1 MLVGKTIVI
10 TGASSGIGKSI
21 AIHLSGLGAKCVLI
35 GRSIERLKE
44 VESLCLGETMIIN
57 EDLAQFSKYEGI
69 IEEIYKRFGNIYGFI
84 HSAGIEQ
91 TILIQQLTIKD
102 LQNIFD
108 INVFSA
114 IEFVRIIT
122 KKKYRDESQSVV
134 LISSVMGVVG
144 NKALTSYSASKGAII
159 SMIKSMALEL
169 ANKKTRINAVSPGHI
184 HDSEMSIIKESRL
197 SNEANEKIKSN
208 HPLGLGS
215 CDDVAFA
222 VRFLLSEESKWITG
236 QNIIIDGG
244 YSIQ

>member
-1 MLVGKTIVI
+1 MLVGKIIII

-21 AIHLSGLGAKCVLI
+21 AIHLSRLGVKCVLI
-35 GRSIERLKE
+35 GRSVERLKE
-44 VESLCLGETMIIN
+44 VQTLCINETMIIS
-57 EDLAQFSKYEGI
+57 EDLTQFSKYEEI
-69 IEEIYKRFGNIYGFI
+69 IEEIHKNFGSIYGFV

-91 TILIQQLTIKD
+91 TILLQQLTIDNLK
-102 LQNIFD
+102 NIFD

-122 KKKYRDESQSVV
+122 KKKYKDSNQSIV

-144 NKALTSYSASKGAII
+144 NKGLTSYSASKGAII

-169 ANKKTRINAVSPGHI
+169 SNKNIRVNAISPGHI
-184 HDSEMSIIKESRL
+184 QDSEMSIIKESKL
-197 SNEANEKIKSN
+197 SNESNEKIKNN

-215 CDDVAFA
+215 CNDIAFA
-222 VRFLLSEESKWITG
+222 VRFLLSDESKWITG